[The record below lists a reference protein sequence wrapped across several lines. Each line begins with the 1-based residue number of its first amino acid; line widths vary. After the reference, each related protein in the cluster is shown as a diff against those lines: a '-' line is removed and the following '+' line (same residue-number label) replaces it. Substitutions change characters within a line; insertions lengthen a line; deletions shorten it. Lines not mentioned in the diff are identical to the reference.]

1 MRPRHPDNAK
11 NAPKPASE
19 ESQKLQKVIAATGR
33 GSRRQIEELIAA
45 GRVTVNGTVAHLGQR
60 VTAGEEIVVDGA
72 AIESGAAQVPQVLVL
87 NKSAGLVCSRR
98 DPEGRST
105 IFEQLPRLQ
114 GGRWIT
120 VGRLDIQTTGLLLVT
135 NDGALAHR
143 MMHPSTGLDREY
155 AVRVNKKLEDNEIA
169 QLKAGVEIEGE
180 MMRYSDIR
188 FYNGSESNFWYHVA
202 LLEGRNREVRR
213 LFDSAGCAVS
223 RLKRVR
229 YGPVILPSW
238 LTVGHWASMDT
249 DDLKAL
255 YKMLGL
261 ARAQGSLQRV
271 KRSRVAKSS
280 CLIPYPKLE
289 RQSRRTKE
297 G

>member
-180 MMRYSDIR
+180 MMRFSDIR

-202 LLEGRNREVRR
+202 LLEGQE
-213 LFDSAGCAVS
+213 S
-223 RLKRVR
+223 
-229 YGPVILPSW
+229 
-238 LTVGHWASMDT
+238 
-249 DDLKAL
+249 
-255 YKMLGL
+255 
-261 ARAQGSLQRV
+261 
-271 KRSRVAKSS
+271 
-280 CLIPYPKLE
+280 
-289 RQSRRTKE
+289 
-297 G
+297 